1 MSYPPNYGYPQPGGQ
16 YPPPAAGGGGIG
28 FEGLA
33 ASTPSYPAGP
43 GYPQGGHAPYPNVS
57 LNLKT
62 IFLIFH
68 FLLPSFSLI

>member
-57 LNLKT
+57 YTVTFVTRYT
-62 IFLIFH
+62 ITNVLE
-68 FLLPSFSLI
+68 S